1 MTLFVSYVSDETIE
15 KDAQALLAEFAHT
28 RGVLIEAPIPID
40 DIIEKHLKIG
50 LEFDDMHRRFGV
62 PRSGLTLDPDILGAI
77 YFGDRRVVIDESLD
91 PDANPSKE
99 GRYRYTAAHE
109 VGHWRLHRG
118 LFDKDPAQTSFLDAD
133 APPSVICRSSQ
144 AKARIE
150 LQADLY
156 ASCVL
161 MPRKVVMAAWDDV
174 FPDRKPRVLKPATPF
189 DHSFV
194 EFNRETYVSPAR
206 VETETDDQALER
218 LATPFA
224 KKFLVSPIAM
234 RIRLERLGLLHR
246 AVPLQ
251 RLLAD
256 GS

>member
-1 MTLFVSYVSDETIE
+1 MTLFVSYVPDETIE
-15 KDAQALLAEFAHT
+15 KDAQALLADYARV
-28 RGVLIEAPIPID
+28 RGISIEAPIPID

-50 LEFDDMHRRFGV
+50 IEFHDTHRLFGV
-62 PRSGLTLDPDILGAI
+62 PRSGIGQAPVANFVRGRISIAPFLGRVRVGIEAFVDHDPLLLEDREL
-77 YFGDRRVVIDESLD
+77 FG
-91 PDANPSKE
+91 
-99 GRYRYTAAHE
+99 
-109 VGHWRLHRG
+109 
-118 LFDKDPAQTSFLDAD
+118 KDPAQGSLLDGAV
-133 APPSVICRSSQ
+133 PPSVVCRSSQ

-150 LQADLY
+150 VQADLY

-161 MPRKVVMAAWDDV
+161 MPRRLVMAAWDDA
-174 FPDRKPRVLKPATPF
+174 FPDRKPRVLKPAVPI

-194 EFNRETYVSPAR
+194 KFSRETYVTPAR
-206 VETETDDQALER
+206 VETETDDQALDR

-224 KKFLVSPIAM
+224 KKFLVSPISM

-251 RLLAD
+251 RLLAN